1 MEWFAD
7 LFTPASVAGSVLVLA
22 LVAASGLTL
31 GSVSVRNIR
40 LGIAGVLFTGL
51 LFGHFKLTLDPHV
64 MEFAREFGL
73 ILFVYTIGVQVGP
86 GFFSSLKKEGL
97 PLNLMAAAVVLLGA
111 GVTVGI
117 IFLAG
122 VETPVAVGL
131 FSGATTNTP
140 SLGAAQAAL
149 ADTPGYTPDI
159 GKLPGLGYAVAYPF
173 GIMGIIL
180 TMIGVRYLFRI
191 DLAREES
198 ELYRSLCRNERPA
211 VDRINL
217 KIENPNLEG
226 VCLAEVPILN
236 QSGVVFSRILHEGD
250 LSVVCPD
257 TCVHTGDIVLAV
269 GPKDK
274 LHALQLLFGSESDV
288 DLHALPGKITS
299 RRLLVTR
306 KKVLGK
312 TVAQLNFDIKYGVQI
327 TRVNRA
333 GIDLSPGPGVKLQ
346 LGDTVI
352 AVGEEHNLGEAA
364 SILGNST
371 KQLNHPEVIPV
382 FVGIALGVLLGSF
395 PVFVP
400 GMPAPVRLGLA
411 GGPLLAAI
419 TLSRIGRIG
428 PLVWYMPS
436 SANFMVRELGIILFL
451 ACVGLKS
458 GDQFVATLLHGDGLR
473 WMALAALITLLPL
486 VIVALAGRVFFKM
499 NYLNLCGLLAGS
511 MTDPPALAFAG
522 SVTGSEAPTVAYATV
537 YPLTMILRILA
548 AQVLVLLLM
557 G

>member
-198 ELYRSLCRNERPA
+198 ELYRRLCRDERPA

-250 LSVVCPD
+250 LSVVGPD
-257 TCVHTGDIVLAV
+257 TRVHAGDTVLAV

-274 LHALQLLFGSESDV
+274 LHALQLLFGCESDV
-288 DLHALPGKITS
+288 DLHSLPGRIAS

-306 KKVLGK
+306 KKMMGR
-312 TVAQLNFDIKYGVQI
+312 TVAQLNFDIKYGVHE
-327 TRVNRA
+327 
-333 GIDLSPGPGVKLQ
+333 G
-346 LGDTVI
+346 
-352 AVGEEHNLGEAA
+352 
-364 SILGNST
+364 
-371 KQLNHPEVIPV
+371 
-382 FVGIALGVLLGSF
+382 
-395 PVFVP
+395 
-400 GMPAPVRLGLA
+400 
-411 GGPLLAAI
+411 
-419 TLSRIGRIG
+419 
-428 PLVWYMPS
+428 
-436 SANFMVRELGIILFL
+436 
-451 ACVGLKS
+451 
-458 GDQFVATLLHGDGLR
+458 
-473 WMALAALITLLPL
+473 
-486 VIVALAGRVFFKM
+486 
-499 NYLNLCGLLAGS
+499 
-511 MTDPPALAFAG
+511 
-522 SVTGSEAPTVAYATV
+522 
-537 YPLTMILRILA
+537 
-548 AQVLVLLLM
+548 
-557 G
+557 